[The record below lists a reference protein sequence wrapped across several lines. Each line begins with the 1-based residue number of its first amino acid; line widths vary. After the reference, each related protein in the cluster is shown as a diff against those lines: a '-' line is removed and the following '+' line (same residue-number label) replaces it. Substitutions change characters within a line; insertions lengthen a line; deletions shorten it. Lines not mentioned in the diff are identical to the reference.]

1 MDQADQIQM
10 YRHVCKFCKKSFP
23 CGRSLGGHMRSH
35 MINNNNNSI
44 SNDEILSK
52 KKLNSLNN
60 AASDYGLR
68 ENPKKTWK
76 KNVANSSDEEEDST
90 RCFVCKECG
99 KDFQSSKAL
108 FGHMRCHSEK
118 KGFSISNSFEDED
131 SLGSAS
137 ANQKQ
142 VLDSQSDN
150 ERTTAARRR
159 RRSKRRISNSSS
171 TFSLANNTNASSSVS
186 EIEHEQAEE
195 VALCLMLLSRDV
207 SHLSNRGLDL
217 NFNSHSLAESSDNN
231 SNLLVNLDSGFCK
244 NGVKKINSE
253 VPLNGFQA
261 KVQSK
266 KSSMEDGF
274 GSLNSE
280 IEFGRD
286 LDSSKKRSC
295 NDAAE
300 SEFHK
305 NSTKRSKFE
314 CTTCNKTFHS
324 YQALGGHRAS
334 HKKIKGCFATKVK
347 SSENSLDT
355 EVSPNPSP
363 DSRIVRIC
371 EVENFTDHKNN
382 NKPKEMKVHECPICF
397 KVFSSGQA
405 LGGHKR
411 SHLIGASDN
420 SRRNQI
426 MVDEKPTRE
435 IRNFLDLNLPAP
447 NEEESS
453 NGFKPLWIGST
464 HNAEKLEG
472 LTPN

>member
-35 MINNNNNSI
+35 MINNNNSI
-44 SNDEILSK
+44 SKDENLGR

-60 AASDYGLR
+60 AASDYGFT

-76 KNVANSSDEEEDST
+76 KVVANSSEEEEEDST
-90 RCFVCKECG
+90 KCFLCKECG

-118 KGFSISNSFEDED
+118 ERFSVSNSFDDED
-131 SLGSAS
+131 SLGGAS

-150 ERTTAARRR
+150 EKTTAARR

-171 TFSLANNTNASSSVS
+171 TFSLADNTNACSSVS

-195 VALCLMLLSRDV
+195 VALCLMLLSGDV
-207 SHLSNRGLDL
+207 SHLSSRGLDL

-231 SNLLVNLDSGFCK
+231 SNLLVNLDSGFCQ
-244 NGVKKINSE
+244 NGVKRINSE
-253 VPLNGFQA
+253 VPLTGFLA
-261 KVQSK
+261 KEQSK
-266 KSSMEDGF
+266 KSSVEDGF
-274 GSLNSE
+274 GSLNYE
-280 IEFGRD
+280 VQLGRD
-286 LDSSKKRSC
+286 LNSSKKRRC
-295 NDAAE
+295 YDAADC
-300 SEFHK
+300 EFHK

-334 HKKIKGCFATKVK
+334 HKKIKSCFATKVE

-355 EVSPNPSP
+355 EVSPNPNP
-363 DSRIVRIC
+363 GSRIVKIC
-371 EVENFTDHKNN
+371 EVENFTDHNKH

-397 KVFSSGQA
+397 KAFSSGQA

-411 SHLIGASDN
+411 SHLIGGSDN
-420 SRRNQI
+420 SRSNQI
-426 MVDEKPTRE
+426 RVDEKPIHE
-435 IRNFLDLNLPAP
+435 IRNFLDLNHPAP

-453 NGFKPLWIGST
+453 NGFKPWWTGSG
-464 HNAEKLEG
+464 HKAEQLVG
-472 LTPN
+472 LIPN